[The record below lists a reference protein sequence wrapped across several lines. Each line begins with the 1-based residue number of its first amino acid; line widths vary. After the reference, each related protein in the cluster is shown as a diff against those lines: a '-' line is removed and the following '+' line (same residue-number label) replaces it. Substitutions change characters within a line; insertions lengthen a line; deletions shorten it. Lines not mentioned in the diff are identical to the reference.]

1 MARSILRAA
10 LMKRPEAHFP
20 RRPLIYLIVALSFF
34 VLLGGGVFVYF
45 ALPHAAQSAS
55 PARADLFMQSVATRD
70 GALGWH
76 QLCPAL
82 QARLPIDE
90 LKNQAS
96 EQKAADV
103 QQGITLTTKYLGSQP
118 QTRGGEMRFYLV
130 TAKRSDGWQAQRI
143 YIVQTQSS
151 GCVNDVQNLDIPGQ
165 GAN

>member
-1 MARSILRAA
+1 MARSILKAA
-10 LMKRPEAHFP
+10 LMKRPEAPFSRKP
-20 RRPLIYLIVALSFF
+20 WFYLIFVLSFV
-34 VLLGGGVFVYF
+34 VLLGGGVFTYF
-45 ALPHAAQSAS
+45 VFPHSAQSTA

-70 GALGWH
+70 GALGWR

-90 LKNQAS
+90 LTNQAS
-96 EQKAADV
+96 EQKAADAR
-103 QQGITLTTKYLGSQP
+103 QGITLTTKYLASQP
-118 QTRGGEMRFYLV
+118 QTKGGEMRFYLV
-130 TAKRSDGWQAQRI
+130 TAKRPDGWQAQRI